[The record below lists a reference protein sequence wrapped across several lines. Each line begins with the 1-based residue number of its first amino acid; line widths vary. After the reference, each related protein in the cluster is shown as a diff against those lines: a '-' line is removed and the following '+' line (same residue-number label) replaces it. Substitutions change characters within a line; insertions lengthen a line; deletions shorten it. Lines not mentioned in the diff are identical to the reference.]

1 MTVPST
7 FKLNNGKEIPAV
19 GLGTTKNSADVLV
32 SFLLLPTHL
41 DPLDPFVRSLRTA
54 GPRCEM
60 TISRSSHVPL
70 GSGSGNPS
78 LPNPALTIQ
87 RKGEVAKA
95 VEAALKAGYR
105 HIDCAWGYGNEEE
118 VGEGIRA
125 SGVPRSEIFI
135 TSKLFE
141 IHHHPEHV
149 ELAIKD
155 TLNKL
160 KTDYLD
166 LYLMHWNL
174 QPQNRADPPQI
185 NFQVDVPA
193 GQLPGWDHVVK
204 ADNGKIKLDVPLSDD
219 VTPTWRALEALVE
232 KGLAKSIGISN
243 FNINRTKKLLK
254 EAKIKPVANQVEL
267 SIQIPQFELVQW
279 LQDNGIVP
287 EAYSPLGGTEGTH
300 LRENKVV
307 VAIAEKHKVHGA
319 TILLSWLLK
328 RGIVV
333 LPKSVTPSRI
343 EANFQTVDLSDDEFK
358 QINDLAKSH
367 PPNRVCDQSTSFEPY
382 YDIYQENDPE
392 FSDKVQFAKEK

>member
-7 FKLNNGKEIPAV
+7 FKLNNGQEIPAV
-19 GLGTTKNSADVLV
+19 GLGTGIQS
-32 SFLLLPTHL
+32 
-41 DPLDPFVRSLRTA
+41 
-54 GPRCEM
+54 
-60 TISRSSHVPL
+60 
-70 GSGSGNPS
+70 
-78 LPNPALTIQ
+78 NPATSLTIQ

-166 LYLMHWNL
+166 LYLMHWN
-174 QPQNRADPPQI
+174 I